1 VSKNFEAFPYSSF
14 AKRLS
19 KPSSAQHSFTR
30 NSCRVI
36 QKALLVLDQA
46 SVCKI
51 ITELQDIEEVIPFI
65 FDPNGNHVIQRAIQI
80 MSNFAKSAADHG
92 DIDAAVNLM
101 HQIKFIIDDVAANV
115 EQLSKHRY
123 GCRVVQRAIEYCPDE
138 QRDEVLMKILACH
151 RNLIEDQFGNYVIQ
165 QALTIGSEEIIT
177 AIVESL
183 TEGDVIFKFS
193 KHKYASNVV
202 EAMLTSATAHH
213 KEAILSAMLKVS
225 VVLAGWCYTLLIFL
239 SNFDCLTWLYSG
251 FRGNLRYCPACKG
264 SYSQLRCQKNN

>member
-1 VSKNFEAFPYSSF
+1 VSINSEVFPYSSF

-19 KPSSAQHSFTR
+19 KRSSAQHSFSR

-138 QRDEVLMKILACH
+138 QRDEVLMKILSCH

-183 TEGDVIFKFS
+183 TEGDAIFKIS

-225 VVLAGWCYTLLIFL
+225 DVLAG
-239 SNFDCLTWLYSG
+239 
-251 FRGNLRYCPACKG
+251 
-264 SYSQLRCQKNN
+264 